1 MAQEDVP
8 SACGCSRGT
17 RSFFSSSARPNV
29 VARAAVLPDVVAQRE
44 RWAKL
49 AKRTTAEL
57 DGALAQIGRHPS
69 ERPHATPARVAQ
81 IVAGLPRRT
90 DQILDLCAAYTGQR
104 RRPATPLEGHPAR
117 S

>member
-1 MAQEDVP
+1 MSHRPTGA
-8 SACGCSRGT
+8 AA
-17 RSFFSSSARPNV
+17 AREVLLFVGKGPNV
-29 VARAAVLPDVVAQRE
+29 VERAAVLPVQRE

-57 DGALAQIGRHPS
+57 DGRPS
-69 ERPHATPARVAQ
+69 SNRPAPKRTAPRYPARVAQ
-81 IVAGLPRRT
+81 IVAARLPRRT

-104 RRPATPLEGHPAR
+104 RRPATPLERHLAR

>member
-1 MAQEDVP
+1 VQRRHEK
-8 SACGCSRGT
+8 
-17 RSFFSSSARPNV
+17 FFSSSAGPNV
-29 VARAAVLPDVVAQRE
+29 VERAAVLPDGVAQRE

-57 DGALAQIGRHPS
+57 DGRPAQIGRHPN
-69 ERPHATPARVAQ
+69 ERPHATPARVAE
-81 IVAGLPRRT
+81 IVARLPRRT

-104 RRPATPLEGHPAR
+104 RRPATPLEGHPAG